1 MEPFL
6 KSYYDH
12 FKYQTIDSY
21 KFKEYFLKYFK
32 DKDLSEIDWDKWYNG
47 LGMADYEPD
56 FDLSLVKVSTTF
68 LTQIFGK
75 NSKNN
80 FRIVLI

>member
-47 LGMADYEPD
+47 LGMADYKPD
-56 FDLSLVKVSTTF
+56 FDLSLVKVSPIFTISF
-68 LTQIFGK
+68 IFKYQIH
-75 NSKNN
+75 
-80 FRIVLI
+80 FRIALI

>member
-12 FKYQTIDSY
+12 FKYQSIDSDE
-21 KFKEYFLKYFK
+21 FKKYFLEYFK

-56 FDLSLVKVSTTF
+56 FDLSLVKVSPIFTKSF
-68 LTQIFGK
+68 IFKYQIH
-75 NSKNN
+75 
-80 FRIVLI
+80 FRIALI